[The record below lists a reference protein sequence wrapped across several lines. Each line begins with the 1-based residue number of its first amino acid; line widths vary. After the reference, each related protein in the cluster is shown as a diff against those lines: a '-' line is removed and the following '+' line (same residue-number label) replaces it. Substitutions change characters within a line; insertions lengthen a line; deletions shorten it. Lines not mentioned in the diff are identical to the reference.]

1 MKTLTCQCC
10 GLPFSEKM
18 RGTNR
23 NGSKSYDYCIAC
35 FNDGKYRDPHLN
47 MRDMEKKLLTMARH
61 HDEISIEEA
70 QQVISTLSDLKRW
83 KITHI
88 L

>member
-1 MKTLTCQCC
+1 MKPLTCQCC

-18 RGTNR
+18 RGTNHDH
-23 NGSKSYDYCIAC
+23 SKNSDYCLEC
-35 FNDGKYRDPHLN
+35 FREGKFTDHHLTIQ
-47 MRDMEKKLLTMARH
+47 DMEKRLLDMARH

-70 QQVISTLSDLKRW
+70 HQTIKILPDLKRW
-83 KITHI
+83 KMTHI

>member
-1 MKTLTCQCC
+1 MKPLICQCC
-10 GLPFSEKM
+10 GLPFSDKM

-23 NGSKSYDYCIAC
+23 DHSKSLDYCLEC
-35 FNDGKYRDPHLN
+35 FKDGEFTDHHLTIN
-47 MRDMEKKLLTMARH
+47 DMEKKLLDMARH

-70 QQVISTLSDLKRW
+70 HQTIRSLPDLKRW
-83 KITHI
+83 RMTHI

>member
-1 MKTLTCQCC
+1 MKPLICQSC

-23 NGSKSYDYCIAC
+23 DKSKNNDYCMEC
-35 FNDGKYRDPHLN
+35 FKDGEFTDHHLTIN
-47 MRDMEKKLLTMARH
+47 EMEKKLLDMARH

-70 QQVISTLSDLKRW
+70 HQTIRSLPDLKRW
-83 KITHI
+83 KMTHI